1 MGKDRKVPVEFQNLG
16 GWGGFGF
23 GEAVMA
29 YEGVGAQTGRGT
41 RGRLKGHCVPGSG
54 VAVNVYWYPS
64 HTQRP
69 PCPECY

>member
-29 YEGVGAQTGRGT
+29 YEGGGGSDR
-41 RGRLKGHCVPGSG
+41 KGDPG
-54 VAVNVYWYPS
+54 
-64 HTQRP
+64 
-69 PCPECY
+69 